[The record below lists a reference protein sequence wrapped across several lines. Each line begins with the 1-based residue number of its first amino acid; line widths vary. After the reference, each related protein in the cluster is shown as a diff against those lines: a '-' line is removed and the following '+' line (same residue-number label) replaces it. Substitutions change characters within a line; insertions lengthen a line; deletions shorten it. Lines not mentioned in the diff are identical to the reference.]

1 MFDRVIVDYG
11 HGGMI
16 DGEDQTPG
24 SKQYHFTEPE
34 KFSIYEGVFNR
45 RVASKLMSI
54 LTGAGIEVYD
64 CVEDCFVTEPVS
76 AEELE
81 QRNISLGARVRNANR
96 ENKRGKTLF
105 VSIHAN
111 AIGDSIR
118 GPSQGPQGASVFVY
132 RNSGLIS
139 EVANRLLEQYSNTS
153 LRPRRI
159 VENKSFYVLRKTA
172 MPAMLTENGF
182 FTNIEDAKYLMTDT
196 GQWEIAQAHFQAMK
210 DLLDI
215 GEDSVL

>member
-16 DGEDQTPG
+16 GSEDQTPG

-34 KFSIYEGVFNR
+34 ELSIYEGVFNR
-45 RVASKLMSI
+45 GVASKLMSI

-64 CVEDCFVTEPVS
+64 CVEDCFVTESIS

-96 ENKRGKTLF
+96 ENKRGRTLF

-111 AIGDSIR
+111 AVGDSIR
-118 GPSQGPQGASVFVY
+118 GPSQNTQGASVFVY

-139 EVANRLLEQYSNTS
+139 EVANRLLKQYSNTS

-182 FTNIEDAKYLMTDT
+182 FTNIEDAKYLLTDT

-210 DLLDI
+210 NLLDI
-215 GEDSVL
+215 DEDSVL